1 MLKMAIRWGYID
13 RNAAS
18 NVERMKVPRNPARF
32 LNQGEIRRLI
42 EASKDSYI
50 HPFIVTAI
58 HTGMRKSELL
68 NLKWSDIDFGRRV
81 VTIQS
86 KSDWHTKNYK
96 ARTVQLTPMLYE
108 VLGDHRRLQLQLGFG
123 SEYVFTYQGK
133 RIKYGIEDSFKTV
146 LRKAG
151 LKDVTLHTL
160 RHTFASQLVMAC
172 VPLRDVQELMGHQ
185 SFETTL
191 RYAHLS
197 EDHSKRQVLKLP
209 FANG

>member
-1 MLKMAIRWGYID
+1 
-13 RNAAS
+13 
-18 NVERMKVPRNPARF
+18 
-32 LNQGEIRRLI
+32 
-42 EASKDSYI
+42 
-50 HPFIVTAI
+50 
-58 HTGMRKSELL
+58 
-68 NLKWSDIDFGRRV
+68 
-81 VTIQS
+81 
-86 KSDWHTKNYK
+86 
-96 ARTVQLTPMLYE
+96 MLYA
-108 VLGDHRRLQLQLGFG
+108 VLREHRRLQLQLRFG

-160 RHTFASQLVMAC
+160 RHTFASQLVMAG

-197 EDHSKRQVLKLP
+197 EDHAKRQVLKLP